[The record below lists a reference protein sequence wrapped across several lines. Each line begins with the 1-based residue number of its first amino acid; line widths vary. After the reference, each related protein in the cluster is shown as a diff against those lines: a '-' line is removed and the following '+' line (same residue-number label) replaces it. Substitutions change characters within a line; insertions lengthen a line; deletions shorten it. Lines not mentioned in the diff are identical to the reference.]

1 MGQAIRGGKKIMK
14 NDPFETALNTLRA
27 AGEIAGIE
35 PNAIKILSQPKRIF
49 EFTIPMKMDNGEF
62 KIFNAFRVH
71 YNDALGE
78 IKDGTRFVPNLDL
91 NTVKA
96 LGFWMTIKHAV
107 AGIPAGGGKG
117 GVRVDP
123 SELSEWELE
132 RLVRSFIRKLPM
144 KGAWVDVP
152 GADIGTS
159 AKTQAWMLD
168 EYEEIVGFHSPAAI
182 NDKPAEVNGTL
193 GSMEATGTGAFFI
206 TKEAVKDLG
215 LPKGI
220 SIAVQGFGDVGC
232 TVAKLLYNEGFK
244 VIAVSD
250 IKGGVYSEEGININ
264 ELAKHVEDNG
274 FVANFPGTVTITNE
288 ELLETNCDILI
299 PAAVQSV
306 ITDKNA
312 DKVKAKLIIEGA
324 NGPTTLGAE
333 KILEGKG
340 VTIMPDV
347 LANCGG
353 AIVCSF
359 ERTQGLTDT
368 YWDLETVNKKLKER
382 ILKAYKETVATARE
396 KNTSFRNAAWVNAL
410 IRISKAMKAR
420 GWI

>member
-1 MGQAIRGGKKIMK
+1 MK

-27 AGEIAGIE
+27 AGKIAGLG
-35 PNAIKILSQPKRIF
+35 PNAIKMLSQPKRIF

-62 KIFNAFRVH
+62 RIFNAFRVH

-123 SELSEWELE
+123 SELSERELE
-132 RLVRSFIRKLPM
+132 RLVRAFIRKLPM

-168 EYEEIVGFHSPAAI
+168 EYEEISGFHSPAAI

-193 GSMEATGTGAFFI
+193 GSMEATGTGAFFV

-215 LPKGI
+215 LSKKG
-220 SIAVQGFGDVGC
+220 SVSVQGFGDVGR
-232 TVAKLLYNEGFK
+232 TITKLLYKEGFK

-250 IKGGVYSEEGININ
+250 IKGGIYSKEG
-264 ELAKHVEDNG
+264 LDVEKLVKYVENTG
-274 FVANFPGTVTITNE
+274 FVENFPEALAITNE

-306 ITDKNA
+306 ISDENA
-312 DKVKAKLIIEGA
+312 DKLKTKLIIEGA
-324 NGPTTLGAE
+324 NGPTTTEAE
-333 KILEGKG
+333 KILENRG
-340 VTIMPDV
+340 VTIIPDV
-347 LANCGG
+347 LANCGS
-353 AIVCSF
+353 ALVCSF

-382 ILKAYKETVATARE
+382 ILKAYKETIATARE
-396 KNTSFRNAAWVNAL
+396 KNTSFRNAAWANAL
-410 IRISKAMKAR
+410 IKISKAMKAR

>member
-1 MGQAIRGGKKIMK
+1 M
-14 NDPFETALNTLRA
+14 NNNPFETALNTLRV
-27 AGEIAGIE
+27 AGGIAGLE
-35 PNAIKILSQPKRIF
+35 PNAIKILSQPKRVF
-49 EFTIPMKMDNGEF
+49 EFTIPMKMDNGELR
-62 KIFNAFRVH
+62 IFNAFRVH
-71 YNDALGE
+71 YNDALGQ

-91 NTVKA
+91 DTVKA

-132 RLVRSFIRKLPM
+132 RLVRAFIRKLPM

-168 EYEEIVGFHSPAAI
+168 EYEEIVGFHSPAAV
-182 NDKPAEVNGTL
+182 NDKPAEVSGTL

-206 TKEAVKDLG
+206 AKEAVKDLG
-215 LPKGI
+215 LAKGA
-220 SIAVQGFGDVGC
+220 SIAVQGFGDVGR
-232 TVAKLLYNEGFK
+232 TITKLLYNEGFK

-250 IKGGVYSEEGININ
+250 VKSGVYSEEGIDIK
-264 ELAKHVEDNG
+264 ELVKHVEDTG
-274 FVANFPGTVTITNE
+274 FVAGFPGTVAITNK
-288 ELLETNCDILI
+288 ELLETKCDILI

-306 ITDKNA
+306 ITDENA
-312 DKVKAKLIIEGA
+312 DKIKAKLIIEGA
-324 NGPTTLGAE
+324 NGPTTPGAE
-333 KILEGKG
+333 KILEEKG
-340 VTIMPDV
+340 ITIIPDV

-368 YWDLETVNKKLKER
+368 YWDLETVNEKLKER
-382 ILKAYKETVATARE
+382 ILKAYKDTVATARE

-410 IRISKAMKAR
+410 IKISKAMKAR
-420 GWI
+420 GWM

>member
-1 MGQAIRGGKKIMK
+1 MK
-14 NDPFETALNTLRA
+14 NDPFGTALNTLRV
-27 AGEIAGIE
+27 AGEIAGLK

-71 YNDALGE
+71 YNDALGQV
-78 IKDGTRFVPNLDL
+78 KDGTRFVPNLDL
-91 NTVKA
+91 DTVKA

-107 AGIPAGGGKG
+107 ADIPAGGGKG

-123 SELSEWELE
+123 GKLSEWELE

-168 EYEEIVGFHSPAAI
+168 EYEEIVGFHSPAAV

-193 GSMEATGTGAFFI
+193 GSMEATGTGAFFV

-215 LPKGI
+215 LAKGA
-220 SIAVQGFGDVGC
+220 SIAVQGFGDVGR
-232 TVAKLLYNEGFK
+232 TVARLLFKERFK

-250 IKGGVYSEEGININ
+250 IKGGIYSKEGLDV
-264 ELAKHVEDNG
+264 ERLVRHVENTG
-274 FVANFPGTVTITNE
+274 FVKNFPEAVAITNE
-288 ELLETNCDILI
+288 ELLETDCNILI
-299 PAAVQSV
+299 PAAVQGV
-306 ITDKNA
+306 ITDENA
-312 DKVKAKLIIEGA
+312 DNIKAKLIIEGA
-324 NGPTTLGAE
+324 NGPTTPEAE
-333 KILEGKG
+333 KVLEEKG
-340 VTIMPDV
+340 ITIIPDV

-368 YWDLETVNKKLKER
+368 YWDLETVNKKLEER

-410 IRISKAMKAR
+410 IKISKAMKAR

>member
-1 MGQAIRGGKKIMK
+1 MK
-14 NDPFETALNTLRA
+14 NDPFETALNTLRV
-27 AGEIAGIE
+27 AGEIAGLE
-35 PNAIKILSQPKRIF
+35 PNAIKILSQPKRVF
-49 EFTIPMKMDNGEF
+49 EFTIPMKMDNGELR
-62 KIFNAFRVH
+62 IFNAFRVH
-71 YNDALGE
+71 YNDALGQV
-78 IKDGTRFVPNLDL
+78 KDGTRFVPNLDL

-107 AGIPAGGGKG
+107 ANIPAGGGKG

-123 SELSEWELE
+123 AELSEWELE
-132 RLVRSFIRKLPM
+132 RLVRAFMRKLPM

-168 EYEEIVGFHSPAAI
+168 EYEEIVGFHSPAAV
-182 NDKPAEVNGTL
+182 NDKPVEVSGTL
-193 GSMEATGTGAFFI
+193 GSMEATGTGAFFV
-206 TKEAVKDLG
+206 TKEAIKDLE
-215 LPKGI
+215 LPKKKGI
-220 SIAVQGFGDVGC
+220 SVAVQGFGDVGR
-232 TVAKLLYNEGFK
+232 TITKLLYNEGFK

-250 IKGGVYSEEGININ
+250 IKGGIYSEEGLNI
-264 ELAKHVEDNG
+264 EKLVKHLEDTR
-274 FVANFPGTVTITNE
+274 FVVDFPGTVAITNE
-288 ELLETNCDILI
+288 ELLEINCDILI

-306 ITDKNA
+306 ITNRNA
-312 DKVKAKLIIEGA
+312 NKVKAKLIIEGA
-324 NGPTTLGAE
+324 NGPTTPEAE
-333 KILEGKG
+333 KILEDKG
-340 VTIMPDV
+340 VAIIPDV

-382 ILKAYKETVATARE
+382 ILKAYKETFATAKE
-396 KNTSFRNAAWVNAL
+396 KDTSFRNAAWVNAL
-410 IRISKAMKAR
+410 IKISKAMKAR

>member
-1 MGQAIRGGKKIMK
+1 M
-14 NDPFETALNTLRA
+14 NNNPFETALNTLRA
-27 AGEIAGIE
+27 AGKIAGLE
-35 PNAIKILSQPKRIF
+35 SNAIKLLSQPKRIF
-49 EFTIPMKMDNGEF
+49 EFTIPMRMDNGEF
-62 KIFNAFRVH
+62 RIFNAFRVH
-71 YNDALGE
+71 YNDALGQ
-78 IKDGTRFVPNLDL
+78 IKDGTRFVPDLDL
-91 NTVKA
+91 STVKA

-107 AGIPAGGGKG
+107 ADIPAGGGKG
-117 GVRVDP
+117 GIRIDP
-123 SELSEWELE
+123 GKLSEWELE
-132 RLVRSFIRKLPM
+132 RLVRAFIRKLPM
-144 KGAWVDVP
+144 KGAWIDVP

-193 GSMEATGTGAFFI
+193 GSMEATGTGAFFV
-206 TKEAVKDLG
+206 TKEIVEDLG
-215 LPKGI
+215 LIKKA
-220 SIAVQGFGDVGC
+220 SIAVQGFGDVGR
-232 TVAKLLYNEGFK
+232 TVARLLYNEGFK
-244 VIAVSD
+244 VITVSD
-250 IKGGVYSEEGININ
+250 IKGGVYSEEGIDIE
-264 ELAKHVEDNG
+264 ELVKHVENTG
-274 FVANFPGTVTITNE
+274 FVANFPETAAITNE
-288 ELLETNCDILI
+288 ELLETDCNILI

-324 NGPTTLGAE
+324 NGPTTPGAE
-333 KILEGKG
+333 KILESKG
-340 VTIMPDV
+340 VAILPDV

-382 ILKAYKETVATARE
+382 ILKAYKETTVTARE

-410 IRISKAMKAR
+410 IKISKAMKAR
-420 GWI
+420 GWM

>member
-1 MGQAIRGGKKIMK
+1 MK
-14 NDPFETALNTLRA
+14 NDPFKTALNTLRV
-27 AGEIAGIE
+27 AGEIAGLE
-35 PNAIKILSQPKRIF
+35 PNAIKILSQPKRVF
-49 EFTIPMKMDNGEF
+49 EFTIPMKMDNGELR
-62 KIFNAFRVH
+62 IFNAFRVH
-71 YNDALGE
+71 YNDALGQ

-91 NTVKA
+91 STVKA

-107 AGIPAGGGKG
+107 ANIPAGGGKG

-132 RLVRSFIRKLPM
+132 RLVRAFIRKLPM

-206 TKEAVKDLG
+206 AKEAVKDLG
-215 LPKGI
+215 LPKEA
-220 SIAVQGFGDVGC
+220 SIVVQGFGDVGR
-232 TVAKLLYNEGFK
+232 TVARLLYNDGFK
-244 VIAVSD
+244 IIAISD
-250 IKGGVYSEEGININ
+250 IKGGIYSEEGLNI
-264 ELAKHVEDNG
+264 EKLVKYVEDTG
-274 FVANFPGTVTITNE
+274 FVADFPGTVVITNE

-306 ITDKNA
+306 ITDENA
-312 DKVKAKLIIEGA
+312 DKIKAKLIIEGA
-324 NGPTTLGAE
+324 NGPTTPIAE
-333 KILEGKG
+333 KILEEKG
-340 VTIMPDV
+340 ITIIPDV

-382 ILKAYKETVATARE
+382 ILKAYKETVTTARG

-410 IRISKAMKAR
+410 IKISKAMKAR
-420 GWI
+420 GWM

>member
-1 MGQAIRGGKKIMK
+1 MKK
-14 NDPFETALNTLRA
+14 NPFETALNTLR
-27 AGEIAGIE
+27 IAGKIAGLE

-49 EFTIPMKMDNGEF
+49 EFTIPMKMDNGELR
-62 KIFNAFRVH
+62 IFNAFRVH
-71 YNDALGE
+71 YNDALGQV
-78 IKDGTRFVPNLDL
+78 KNGTRFVPNLDL
-91 NTVKA
+91 DTVKA

-107 AGIPAGGGKG
+107 ADIPAGGGKG

-123 SELSEWELE
+123 GKLSEWELE

-168 EYEEIVGFHSPAAI
+168 EYEEIVGFHSPAAV

-250 IKGGVYSEEGININ
+250 IKGGIYSEEGININ

-274 FVANFPGTVTITNE
+274 FVANFPGTVTITNK

-306 ITDKNA
+306 ITDENA
-312 DKVKAKLIIEGA
+312 NKVKAKLIIEGA
-324 NGPTTLGAE
+324 NGPTIPEAE
-333 KILEGKG
+333 KILENKG
-340 VTIMPDV
+340 VVIIPDV

-382 ILKAYKETVATARE
+382 ILKAYKETVATA
-396 KNTSFRNAAWVNAL
+396 KGKKTSLRNAAWVNAL
-410 IRISKAMKAR
+410 IKISKAMKAR

>member
-1 MGQAIRGGKKIMK
+1 M
-14 NDPFETALNTLRA
+14 NNNPFETALNTLRA
-27 AGEIAGIE
+27 AGKIAGLE
-35 PNAIKILSQPKRIF
+35 SNAIKLLSQPKRIF
-49 EFTIPMKMDNGEF
+49 EFTIPMRMDNGEF
-62 KIFNAFRVH
+62 RIFNAFRVH
-71 YNDALGE
+71 YNDALGQ
-78 IKDGTRFVPNLDL
+78 IKDGTRFVPDLDL
-91 NTVKA
+91 STVKA

-107 AGIPAGGGKG
+107 ADIPAGGGKG
-117 GVRVDP
+117 GVIVDP

-132 RLVRSFIRKLPM
+132 RLVRAFIRKLPM
-144 KGAWVDVP
+144 KGAWIDVP

-168 EYEEIVGFHSPAAI
+168 EYEEIVGFHSPAAV

-193 GSMEATGTGAFFI
+193 GSMEATGTGAFFV
-206 TKEAVKDLG
+206 TKEAVNDLG
-215 LPKGI
+215 LAKGA
-220 SIAVQGFGDVGC
+220 SIAVQGFGDVGR
-232 TVAKLLYNEGFK
+232 TVARLLYNDGFK
-244 VIAVSD
+244 VIALSD
-250 IKGGVYSEEGININ
+250 IKGGVYSEEGIDIE
-264 ELAKHVEDNG
+264 ELAKHVEDTG
-274 FVANFPGTVTITNE
+274 FVANFPGTVAITNE

-306 ITDKNA
+306 ITNRNA

-324 NGPTTLGAE
+324 NGPTTPEAE
-333 KILEGKG
+333 KILEDKE
-340 VTIMPDV
+340 VTIIPDV

-382 ILKAYKETVATARE
+382 ILKAYKETAVTARE

-410 IRISKAMKAR
+410 IKISKAMKAR

>member
-1 MGQAIRGGKKIMK
+1 M
-14 NDPFETALNTLRA
+14 NNNPFETALNTLRA
-27 AGEIAGIE
+27 AGKIAGLE
-35 PNAIKILSQPKRIF
+35 SNAIKLLSQPKRIF
-49 EFTIPMKMDNGEF
+49 EFTIPMRMDNGEF
-62 KIFNAFRVH
+62 RIFNAFRVH
-71 YNDALGE
+71 YNDALGQ
-78 IKDGTRFVPNLDL
+78 IKDGTRFVPDLDL
-91 NTVKA
+91 STVKA

-107 AGIPAGGGKG
+107 ADIPAGGGKG
-117 GVRVDP
+117 GIRIDP
-123 SELSEWELE
+123 GKLSEWELE
-132 RLVRSFIRKLPM
+132 RLVRAFIRKLPM
-144 KGAWVDVP
+144 KGAWIDVP

-206 TKEAVKDLG
+206 AKEAVKDLG
-215 LPKGI
+215 LPKEA
-220 SIAVQGFGDVGC
+220 SIAVQGFGDVGR
-232 TVAKLLYNEGFK
+232 TIAKLLYNDGFK

-250 IKGGVYSEEGININ
+250 IEGGIYSEEGLDV
-264 ELAKHVEDNG
+264 EKLVKHVENTG
-274 FVANFPGTVTITNE
+274 FVANFPETVAITNE
-288 ELLETNCDILI
+288 ELLEMNCDILI

-324 NGPTTLGAE
+324 NGPTTPGAE
-333 KILEGKG
+333 KILEDKE
-340 VTIMPDV
+340 VTIIPDV

-410 IRISKAMKAR
+410 IKISKAMKAR
-420 GWI
+420 GWM

>member
-1 MGQAIRGGKKIMK
+1 MK
-14 NDPFETALNTLRA
+14 NDPFETALNTLRV
-27 AGEIAGIE
+27 AGEIAGLE
-35 PNAIKILSQPKRIF
+35 PNAIKILSQPKRVF
-49 EFTIPMKMDNGEF
+49 EFTIPMKMDNGELRV
-62 KIFNAFRVH
+62 FNAFRVH

-78 IKDGTRFVPNLDL
+78 VKDGTRFVPNLDL

-107 AGIPAGGGKG
+107 ANIPAGGGKG

-123 SELSEWELE
+123 DELSEWELE
-132 RLVRSFIRKLPM
+132 RLVRAFIRKLPM

-168 EYEEIVGFHSPAAI
+168 EYEEIVGFHSPAAV

-193 GSMEATGTGAFFI
+193 GSMEATGTGAFFVPM
-206 TKEAVKDLG
+206 EAVQNLE
-215 LPKGI
+215 LSKGA
-220 SIAVQGFGDVGC
+220 SIAVQGFGDVGR
-232 TVAKLLYNEGFK
+232 TIAKLLYNEGFK

-250 IKGGVYSEEGININ
+250 IKGGVYSEEGMDIE
-264 ELAKHVEDNG
+264 ELVKHVEDTG
-274 FVANFPGTVTITNE
+274 FVAGFPGTAAINNK
-288 ELLETNCDILI
+288 ELLETKCDILI

-306 ITDKNA
+306 ITDENA
-312 DKVKAKLIIEGA
+312 DKIKAKLIIEGA
-324 NGPTTLGAE
+324 NGPTTPGAE
-333 KILEGKG
+333 KILEGKE
-340 VTIMPDV
+340 VTTIPDV

-368 YWDLETVNKKLKER
+368 YWGLETVNEKLKER

-410 IRISKAMKAR
+410 IKISKAMKAR
-420 GWI
+420 GWM

>member
-1 MGQAIRGGKKIMK
+1 MK
-14 NDPFETALNTLRA
+14 NDPFETALNTLRV
-27 AGEIAGIE
+27 AGEIARLE
-35 PNAIKILSQPKRIF
+35 PNAIKVLSQPKRIF
-49 EFTIPMKMDNGEF
+49 EFTIPMKMDNGELR
-62 KIFNAFRVH
+62 IFNAFRVH

-78 IKDGTRFVPNLDL
+78 IRDGTRFVPNLDL

-96 LGFWMTIKHAV
+96 LGFLMTIKHAV

-117 GVRVDP
+117 GIRVNP
-123 SELSEWELE
+123 SELSEWEFE
-132 RLVRSFIRKLPM
+132 RLVRAFIRKLPM

-168 EYEEIVGFHSPAAI
+168 EYEEIVGFHSPAAV

-193 GSMEATGTGAFFI
+193 GSMEATGAGAFFV
-206 TKEAVKDLG
+206 TKEIVEDLG
-215 LPKGI
+215 LTKKA
-220 SIAVQGFGDVGC
+220 SIAVQGFGDVGR
-232 TVAKLLYNEGFK
+232 TITRLLHNEGFK

-250 IKGGVYSEEGININ
+250 IKGGIYSKEGLDV
-264 ELAKHVEDNG
+264 EKLVEHVEDTG
-274 FVANFPGTVTITNE
+274 FVAGFPETVAITNK

-306 ITDKNA
+306 ITDKNSG
-312 DKVKAKLIIEGA
+312 KIKAKLIIEGA
-324 NGPTTLGAE
+324 NGPTTPGAE
-333 KILEGKG
+333 KILEDRG

-347 LANCGG
+347 LANCGS

-382 ILKAYKETVATARE
+382 ILKAYKETIMTAKE
-396 KNTSFRNAAWVNAL
+396 KNTSFRNAAWINAL
-410 IRISKAMKAR
+410 IKISKAMKAR

>member
-1 MGQAIRGGKKIMK
+1 M
-14 NDPFETALNTLRA
+14 NNNPFETALNTLRV
-27 AGEIAGIE
+27 AGGIAGLE
-35 PNAIKILSQPKRIF
+35 PNAIKILSQPKCVF
-49 EFTIPMKMDNGEF
+49 EFTIPMKMDNGELR
-62 KIFNAFRVH
+62 IFNAFRVH
-71 YNDALGE
+71 YNDALGQ

-91 NTVKA
+91 DTVKA

-132 RLVRSFIRKLPM
+132 RLVRAFIRKLPM

-168 EYEEIVGFHSPAAI
+168 EYEEIVGFHSPAAV

-193 GSMEATGTGAFFI
+193 GSIEATGTGAFFV
-206 TKEAVKDLG
+206 TKEAIKDLG
-215 LPKGI
+215 LTKNE
-220 SIAVQGFGDVGC
+220 SIAVQGFGDVGR
-232 TVAKLLYNEGFK
+232 TITKLLYNEGFK
-244 VIAVSD
+244 VIEVSD
-250 IKGGVYSEEGININ
+250 IKGGIYRKEGINI
-264 ELAKHVEDNG
+264 EKLVKHVEDTG
-274 FVANFPGTVTITNE
+274 FVANFPGTAAITNK

-306 ITDKNA
+306 ITDENA
-312 DKVKAKLIIEGA
+312 DKVKVKLIIECA
-324 NGPTTLGAE
+324 NGPINTAGE
-333 KILEGKG
+333 KILEKKG
-340 VTIMPDV
+340 ITIMPDV
-347 LANCGG
+347 LTNCGS
-353 AIVCSF
+353 ALVCSF

-382 ILKAYKETVATARE
+382 ILKAYKETSQTAKE
-396 KNTSFRNAAWVNAL
+396 KKTSLRNAAWVNAL
-410 IRISKAMKAR
+410 IKISKAMKAR

>member
-1 MGQAIRGGKKIMK
+1 MK
-14 NDPFETALNTLRA
+14 NDPFETALNTLRV
-27 AGEIAGIE
+27 AGGIAGLE
-35 PNAIKILSQPKRIF
+35 PNAIKILSQPKRVF
-49 EFTIPMKMDNGEF
+49 EFTIPMKMDNGELR
-62 KIFNAFRVH
+62 IFNAFRVH
-71 YNDALGE
+71 YNDALGQ

-91 NTVKA
+91 DTVKA

-132 RLVRSFIRKLPM
+132 RLVRAFIRKLPM

-168 EYEEIVGFHSPAAI
+168 EYEEIVGFHSPAAV

-193 GSMEATGTGAFFI
+193 GSMEATGTGAFFV
-206 TKEAVKDLG
+206 TKEVIKDLG
-215 LPKGI
+215 LTKNE
-220 SIAVQGFGDVGC
+220 SIAVQGFGDVGRPI
-232 TVAKLLYNEGFK
+232 TRLLYNEGFK

-250 IKGGVYSEEGININ
+250 IKGGIYLKEGLDI
-264 ELAKHVEDNG
+264 EKLVKHVENTG
-274 FVANFPGTVTITNE
+274 FVANFPETVAITNE
-288 ELLETNCDILI
+288 ELLETDCNILI

-306 ITDKNA
+306 ITDENA
-312 DKVKAKLIIEGA
+312 DKIKAKLIIEGA
-324 NGPTTLGAE
+324 NGPTTPSAE
-333 KILEGKG
+333 KILEEKG
-340 VTIMPDV
+340 ITIIPDV

-382 ILKAYKETVATARE
+382 ILKAYKETTVIARE

-410 IRISKAMKAR
+410 TKISKAMKAR
-420 GWI
+420 GWM

>member
-1 MGQAIRGGKKIMK
+1 MK
-14 NDPFETALNTLRA
+14 NDPFETALNTLLT
-27 AGEIAGIE
+27 AGKIAGLE
-35 PNAIKILSQPKRIF
+35 PNAIKLLSQPKRIF

-78 IKDGTRFVPNLDL
+78 IKDGTRFVLNLDL

-107 AGIPAGGGKG
+107 SGIPAGGGKG
-117 GVRVDP
+117 GIRVDP
-123 SELSEWELE
+123 EKLSEWELE
-132 RLVRSFIRKLPM
+132 RLVRAFIRKLPM

-168 EYEEIVGFHSPAAI
+168 EYEEIVGFHSPAAV

-193 GSMEATGTGAFFI
+193 GSMEATGTGAFFV
-206 TKEAVKDLG
+206 TMEAVRDLE

-220 SIAVQGFGDVGC
+220 SIAVQGFGDVGR
-232 TVAKLLYNEGFK
+232 TITRLLYNEGFK
-244 VIAVSD
+244 VVAISD
-250 IKGGVYSEEGININ
+250 IKGGIYSKEGLNI
-264 ELAKHVEDNG
+264 EKLVKHVEDTG
-274 FVANFPGTVTITNE
+274 FVANFPETVAITNE

-324 NGPTTLGAE
+324 NGPTTTKAE
-333 KILEGKG
+333 KILEDNE
-340 VTIMPDV
+340 VTIIPDV

-368 YWDLETVNKKLKER
+368 YWDLETVNKKLKKR
-382 ILKAYKETVATARE
+382 ILKAYKETTVTAKE
-396 KNTSFRNAAWVNAL
+396 KNTSLRNAAWMNAL
-410 IRISKAMKAR
+410 IKISKAMKAR

>member
-1 MGQAIRGGKKIMK
+1 M
-14 NDPFETALNTLRA
+14 NNNPFETALNTLRV
-27 AGEIAGIE
+27 AGGIAGLE
-35 PNAIKILSQPKRIF
+35 PNAIKILSQPKRVF
-49 EFTIPMKMDNGEF
+49 EFTIPMKMDNGELR
-62 KIFNAFRVH
+62 IFNAFRVH
-71 YNDALGE
+71 YNDALGQ

-91 NTVKA
+91 DTVKA

-132 RLVRSFIRKLPM
+132 RLVRAFIRKLPM

-193 GSMEATGTGAFFI
+193 GSIEATGTGAFFV
-206 TKEAVKDLG
+206 TKEAIKDLG
-215 LPKGI
+215 LTKNE
-220 SIAVQGFGDVGC
+220 SIAVQGFGDVGR
-232 TVAKLLYNEGFK
+232 TITKLLYNEGFK

-250 IKGGVYSEEGININ
+250 IKGGIYRKEGINI
-264 ELAKHVEDNG
+264 EKLVKHIEDTG
-274 FVANFPGTVTITNE
+274 FVANFPGTAAITNK

-306 ITDKNA
+306 ITDENA
-312 DKVKAKLIIEGA
+312 DKVKAKLIIECA
-324 NGPTTLGAE
+324 NGPINTVGE
-333 KILEGKG
+333 KILEKKG
-340 VTIMPDV
+340 ITIMPDV
-347 LANCGG
+347 LTNCGS
-353 AIVCSF
+353 ALVCSF

-382 ILKAYKETVATARE
+382 ILKAYKETSQTAKE
-396 KNTSFRNAAWVNAL
+396 KKTSLRNAAWVNAL
-410 IRISKAMKAR
+410 IKISKAMKAR

>member
-1 MGQAIRGGKKIMK
+1 MK

-27 AGEIAGIE
+27 AGEIAGLE
-35 PNAIKILSQPKRIF
+35 SNAIKLLSQPKRIF

-62 KIFNAFRVH
+62 RIFNAFRVH

-107 AGIPAGGGKG
+107 AGIAAGGGKG

-132 RLVRSFIRKLPM
+132 RLVRAFIRKLPM

-168 EYEEIVGFHSPAAI
+168 EYEEIVGFHSPAAV

-193 GSMEATGTGAFFI
+193 GSMEATGTGAFFV
-206 TKEAVKDLG
+206 TMEAVKNLG
-215 LPKGI
+215 LTKNE
-220 SIAVQGFGDVGC
+220 SIAVQGFGDVGR
-232 TVAKLLYNEGFK
+232 TITKLLYNEGFK

-250 IKGGVYSEEGININ
+250 IKGGIYRKEGLDIKKLV
-264 ELAKHVEDNG
+264 EHVEDTG
-274 FVANFPGTVTITNE
+274 FVANFPGTIAMTNE

-306 ITDKNA
+306 ITDENA
-312 DKVKAKLIIEGA
+312 DKIKAKLIIEGA
-324 NGPTTLGAE
+324 NGPTTPGAE

-340 VTIMPDV
+340 VTIIPDV
-347 LANCGG
+347 LANCGS

-368 YWDLETVNKKLKER
+368 YWDLETVDEKLKER

-396 KNTSFRNAAWVNAL
+396 KNTSLRNAAWVNAL
-410 IRISKAMKAR
+410 TKISKAMKAR
-420 GWI
+420 GWM

>member
-1 MGQAIRGGKKIMK
+1 M
-14 NDPFETALNTLRA
+14 NNNPFETALNTLRA
-27 AGEIAGIE
+27 AGKIAGLE
-35 PNAIKILSQPKRIF
+35 SNAIKLLSQPKRIF
-49 EFTIPMKMDNGEF
+49 EFTIPMRMDNGEF
-62 KIFNAFRVH
+62 RIFNAFRVH
-71 YNDALGE
+71 YNDALGQ
-78 IKDGTRFVPNLDL
+78 IKDGTRFVPDLDL
-91 NTVKA
+91 STVKA

-107 AGIPAGGGKG
+107 ADIPAGGGKG

-123 SELSEWELE
+123 SKLSERELE
-132 RLVRSFIRKLPM
+132 YLVRAFMRKLPM

-168 EYEEIVGFHSPAAI
+168 EYEEIVGFHSPAAV

-193 GSMEATGTGAFFI
+193 GSMEATGTGAFFV
-206 TKEAVKDLG
+206 TKEAVNDLG
-215 LPKGI
+215 LAKGA
-220 SIAVQGFGDVGC
+220 SIAVQGFGDVGR
-232 TVAKLLYNEGFK
+232 TVARLLYNDGFK
-244 VIAVSD
+244 VIALSD
-250 IKGGVYSEEGININ
+250 IKGGVYSEEGIDIE
-264 ELAKHVEDNG
+264 ELAKHVEDTG
-274 FVANFPGTVTITNE
+274 FVANFPGTVAITNE

-306 ITDKNA
+306 ITNRNA

-324 NGPTTLGAE
+324 NGPTTPEAE
-333 KILEGKG
+333 KILEDKE
-340 VTIMPDV
+340 VTIIPDV

-410 IRISKAMKAR
+410 IKISNAMKAR
-420 GWI
+420 GWM

>member
-1 MGQAIRGGKKIMK
+1 MK

-27 AGEIAGIE
+27 AGKIAGLE
-35 PNAIKILSQPKRIF
+35 PNAIKILSQPKRVF
-49 EFTIPMKMDNGEF
+49 EFIIPMKMDNGELR
-62 KIFNAFRVH
+62 IFNAFRVH

-132 RLVRSFIRKLPM
+132 RLVRAFIRKLPM

-193 GSMEATGTGAFFI
+193 GSMEATGTGAFFV
-206 TKEAVKDLG
+206 TKEVVKDIG
-215 LPKGI
+215 LAKSP
-220 SIAVQGFGDVGC
+220 SVVVQGFGDVGR
-232 TVAKLLYNEGFK
+232 TVARLLYNDGFK

-250 IKGGVYSEEGININ
+250 IKGGVHSEEGINIE
-264 ELAKHVEDNG
+264 ELAKYVEDTG
-274 FVANFPGTVTITNE
+274 FVAGFPGTVEITNK
-288 ELLETNCDILI
+288 ELLETKCDILI

-306 ITDKNA
+306 ITDENA
-312 DKVKAKLIIEGA
+312 DKIKAQLIIEGA
-324 NGPTTLGAE
+324 NGPTTPGAE
-333 KILEGKG
+333 KILEEKG
-340 VTIMPDV
+340 ITIIPDV

-382 ILKAYKETVATARE
+382 ILKAYKETVTTARE
-396 KNTSFRNAAWVNAL
+396 KNISLRNAAWVNAL
-410 IRISKAMKAR
+410 TKISKAMKAR

>member
-1 MGQAIRGGKKIMK
+1 MK
-14 NDPFETALNTLRA
+14 NDPFETALNTLRT
-27 AGEIAGIE
+27 AGKIAGLE
-35 PNAIKILSQPKRIF
+35 PNAIKLLSQPKRIF
-49 EFTIPMKMDNGEF
+49 EFIIPMRMDNGEF
-62 KIFNAFRVH
+62 RIFNAFRVH

-168 EYEEIVGFHSPAAI
+168 EYEEISGFHSPAAI

-193 GSMEATGTGAFFI
+193 GSMEATGTGAFFV

-215 LPKGI
+215 LPKKA
-220 SIAVQGFGDVGC
+220 SIAVQGFGDVGR
-232 TVAKLLYNEGFK
+232 TIAKLLYNEGFK

-250 IKGGVYSEEGININ
+250 IQSGVYSEEGIDI
-264 ELAKHVEDNG
+264 EKLAKHVEDSG
-274 FVANFPGTVTITNE
+274 FVVNFPGTVAITNK
-288 ELLETNCDILI
+288 ELLEKKCDILV

-306 ITDKNA
+306 ITDENA
-312 DKVKAKLIIEGA
+312 DKIKAKLIIEGA
-324 NGPTTLGAE
+324 NGPTTTEAE
-333 KILEGKG
+333 KILENKG
-340 VTIMPDV
+340 VTIIPDV
-347 LANCGG
+347 LANCGS

-368 YWDLETVNKKLKER
+368 YWDLETVNERLKER
-382 ILKAYKETVATARE
+382 ILKAYKETVVTVRE

-410 IRISKAMKAR
+410 IKISKAMKAR
-420 GWI
+420 GWM

>member
-1 MGQAIRGGKKIMK
+1 MIK
-14 NDPFETALNTLRA
+14 NDPFKTALNTLRV
-27 AGEIAGIE
+27 AGGIAGLE
-35 PNAIKILSQPKRIF
+35 PNAIKILSQPKRVF

-71 YNDALGE
+71 YNDALGQV
-78 IKDGTRFVPNLDL
+78 KDGTRFVPNLELD
-91 NTVKA
+91 TVKA

-107 AGIPAGGGKG
+107 ANIPAGGGKG

-123 SELSEWELE
+123 HELSEWELE
-132 RLVRSFIRKLPM
+132 RLVRAFIRKLPM

-168 EYEEIVGFHSPAAI
+168 EYEEIVGFHSPAAV
-182 NDKPAEVNGTL
+182 NDKPTEVNGTL
-193 GSMEATGTGAFFI
+193 GSMEATGTGAFFVA
-206 TKEAVKDLG
+206 KEAVKNLG
-215 LPKGI
+215 LPEEA
-220 SIAVQGFGDVGC
+220 SIAVQGFGDVGR
-232 TVAKLLYNEGFK
+232 TIAKLLYNEGFK

-250 IKGGVYSEEGININ
+250 IKGGIYSEEGIDIE
-264 ELAKHVEDNG
+264 ELAKHVEDTG
-274 FVANFPGTVTITNE
+274 FVANFLGAVAITNK
-288 ELLETNCDILI
+288 ELLETKCDILI

-312 DKVKAKLIIEGA
+312 DKVKAKLILECA
-324 NGPTTLGAE
+324 NGPITTEGE
-333 KILEGKG
+333 RILERKSI
-340 VTIMPDV
+340 TIMPDV
-347 LANCGG
+347 LTNCGS

-368 YWDLETVNKKLKER
+368 YWDLETVNKMLKER
-382 ILKAYKETVATARE
+382 ILKAYQETIATARE
-396 KNTSFRNAAWVNAL
+396 KNISFRNAAWCNAL
-410 IRISKAMKAR
+410 IKISKSMKAR

>member
-1 MGQAIRGGKKIMK
+1 MR
-14 NDPFETALNTLRA
+14 NDPFETALNTLRV
-27 AGEIAGIE
+27 AGEIAGLE
-35 PNAIKILSQPKRIF
+35 PNAIKILSQPKRVF
-49 EFTIPMKMDNGEF
+49 EFTIPMKMDNGELR
-62 KIFNAFRVH
+62 IFNAFRVH

-78 IKDGTRFVPNLDL
+78 VKDGTRFVPNLDL
-91 NTVKA
+91 STVKA

-107 AGIPAGGGKG
+107 ANIPAGGGKG

-123 SELSEWELE
+123 AELSEWELE
-132 RLVRSFIRKLPM
+132 RLVRAFIRKLPM

-168 EYEEIVGFHSPAAI
+168 EYEEIAGFHSPAAI

-215 LPKGI
+215 LPKEA
-220 SIAVQGFGDVGC
+220 SVVVQGFGDVGR
-232 TVAKLLYNEGFK
+232 TVARLLYNDGFK
-244 VIAVSD
+244 IIAVSD
-250 IKGGVYSEEGININ
+250 IKGGIYSEEGLNI
-264 ELAKHVEDNG
+264 EKLVKHVEDTR
-274 FVANFPGTVTITNE
+274 FVVDFPGTVAITNE

-306 ITDKNA
+306 ITNRNA
-312 DKVKAKLIIEGA
+312 NKVKAKLIIEGA
-324 NGPTTLGAE
+324 NGPTTPEAE
-333 KILEGKG
+333 KILEDKG
-340 VTIMPDV
+340 VAIIPDV

-382 ILKAYKETVATARE
+382 ILKAYKETFATAKE
-396 KNTSFRNAAWVNAL
+396 KDTSFRNAAWGNAL
-410 IRISKAMKAR
+410 IKISKAMKAR
-420 GWI
+420 GWM

>member
-1 MGQAIRGGKKIMK
+1 MK

-27 AGEIAGIE
+27 AGKIAGLE
-35 PNAIKILSQPKRIF
+35 SNAIKLLSQPKRIF
-49 EFTIPMKMDNGEF
+49 EFTIPMRMDNGEF
-62 KIFNAFRVH
+62 RIFNAFRVH

-78 IKDGTRFVPNLDL
+78 IKDGTRFVPDLDL

-123 SELSEWELE
+123 SKLSEWELE

-193 GSMEATGTGAFFI
+193 GSMEATGTGAFFV

-215 LPKGI
+215 LPKEA
-220 SIAVQGFGDVGC
+220 SIAVQGFGDVGR
-232 TVAKLLYNEGFK
+232 TIAKLLYNEGFK
-244 VIAVSD
+244 VIGVSD
-250 IKGGVYSEEGININ
+250 IKSGVYSEEGIDI
-264 ELAKHVEDNG
+264 EKLAKHVEDSG
-274 FVANFPGTVTITNE
+274 FVANFPGTVAITNK
-288 ELLETNCDILI
+288 ELLETKCDILI

-306 ITDKNA
+306 ITDENA
-312 DKVKAKLIIEGA
+312 DKIKAKLIIEGA
-324 NGPTTLGAE
+324 NGPTTPGAE
-333 KILEGKG
+333 KILEGKE
-340 VTIMPDV
+340 VTIIPDV
-347 LANCGG
+347 LANCGS

-396 KNTSFRNAAWVNAL
+396 KNTSLRNAAWVNAL
-410 IRISKAMKAR
+410 IKISKAMKAR
-420 GWI
+420 GWM

>member
-1 MGQAIRGGKKIMK
+1 MK

-27 AGEIAGIE
+27 AGKIAGLE
-35 PNAIKILSQPKRIF
+35 SNAIKLLSQPKRIF
-49 EFTIPMKMDNGEF
+49 EFTIPMRMDNGEF
-62 KIFNAFRVH
+62 RIFNAFRVH

-78 IKDGTRFVPNLDL
+78 IKDGTRFVPDLDL

-107 AGIPAGGGKG
+107 AGIAAGGGKG

-123 SELSEWELE
+123 SKLSEWELE

-193 GSMEATGTGAFFI
+193 GSMEATGTGAFFV

-215 LPKGI
+215 LPKEA
-220 SIAVQGFGDVGC
+220 SIAVQGFGDVGR
-232 TVAKLLYNEGFK
+232 TIAKLLYNEGFK
-244 VIAVSD
+244 VIGVSD
-250 IKGGVYSEEGININ
+250 IKSGVYSEEGIDI
-264 ELAKHVEDNG
+264 EKLAKHVEDSG
-274 FVANFPGTVTITNE
+274 FVANFPGTVAITNK
-288 ELLETNCDILI
+288 ELLETKCDILI

-306 ITDKNA
+306 ITDENA
-312 DKVKAKLIIEGA
+312 DKIKAKLIIEGA
-324 NGPTTLGAE
+324 NGPTTPGAE
-333 KILEGKG
+333 KILEGKE
-340 VTIMPDV
+340 VTIIPDV
-347 LANCGG
+347 LANCGS

-396 KNTSFRNAAWVNAL
+396 KNTSLRNAAWVNAL
-410 IRISKAMKAR
+410 IKISKAMKAR
-420 GWI
+420 GWM

>member
-1 MGQAIRGGKKIMK
+1 MK

-27 AGEIAGIE
+27 AGKIAGIE
-35 PNAIKILSQPKRIF
+35 PNAIKLLSQPKRIF
-49 EFTIPMKMDNGEF
+49 EFTIPMRMDNGEF
-62 KIFNAFRVH
+62 RIFNAFRVH

-132 RLVRSFIRKLPM
+132 RLVRAFIRKLPM

-193 GSMEATGTGAFFI
+193 GSMEATGTGAFFV
-206 TKEAVKDLG
+206 TKEAVKDLE
-215 LPKGI
+215 LPKEAA
-220 SIAVQGFGDVGC
+220 IAVQGFGDVGR
-232 TVAKLLYNEGFK
+232 TIAKLLYNEGFK

-250 IKGGVYSEEGININ
+250 IKSGVYSEEGMDI
-264 ELAKHVEDNG
+264 EKLAKHVEDTG
-274 FVANFPGTVTITNE
+274 FVANFQGTVAITNK
-288 ELLETNCDILI
+288 ELLEKKCDILI

-306 ITDKNA
+306 ITDENA
-312 DKVKAKLIIEGA
+312 DKIKAKLIIEGA
-324 NGPTTLGAE
+324 NGPTTPGAE
-333 KILEGKG
+333 KILEEKG
-340 VTIMPDV
+340 IKIIPDV

-368 YWDLETVNKKLKER
+368 YWDLETVNEKLKER

-410 IRISKAMKAR
+410 IKISKAMKAR
-420 GWI
+420 GWM

>member
-1 MGQAIRGGKKIMK
+1 MR
-14 NDPFETALNTLRA
+14 NDPFETALNTLRV
-27 AGEIAGIE
+27 AGEIAGLE
-35 PNAIKILSQPKRIF
+35 PNAIKILSQPKRVF
-49 EFTIPMKMDNGEF
+49 EFTIPMKMDNGELR
-62 KIFNAFRVH
+62 IFNAFRVH

-78 IKDGTRFVPNLDL
+78 VKDGTRFVPNLDL

-107 AGIPAGGGKG
+107 ANIPAGGGKG

-123 SELSEWELE
+123 AELSEWELE
-132 RLVRSFIRKLPM
+132 RLVRAFIRKLPM

-168 EYEEIVGFHSPAAI
+168 EYEEIAGFHSPAAI

-215 LPKGI
+215 LPKEA
-220 SIAVQGFGDVGC
+220 SVVVQGFGDVGR
-232 TVAKLLYNEGFK
+232 TVARLLYNDGFK
-244 VIAVSD
+244 IIAVSD
-250 IKGGVYSEEGININ
+250 IKGGIYSEEGLNI
-264 ELAKHVEDNG
+264 EKLVKHVEDTR
-274 FVANFPGTVTITNE
+274 FIVDFPGTVAITNE

-306 ITDKNA
+306 ITNRNA
-312 DKVKAKLIIEGA
+312 NKVKAKLIIEGA
-324 NGPTTLGAE
+324 NGPTTPEAE
-333 KILEGKG
+333 KILEDKG
-340 VTIMPDV
+340 VTIIPDV

-382 ILKAYKETVATARE
+382 ILKAYKETFATAKE
-396 KNTSFRNAAWVNAL
+396 KDTSFRNAAWVNAL
-410 IRISKAMKAR
+410 IKISKAMKAR

>member
-1 MGQAIRGGKKIMK
+1 MK

-78 IKDGTRFVPNLDL
+78 IKDGTRFVLNLDL

-107 AGIPAGGGKG
+107 SGIPAGGGKG

-123 SELSEWELE
+123 EKLSEWELE
-132 RLVRSFIRKLPM
+132 RLVRAFIRKLPM

-168 EYEEIVGFHSPAAI
+168 EYEEIVGFHSPAAV

-193 GSMEATGTGAFFI
+193 GSMEATGTGAFFV
-206 TKEAVKDLG
+206 TMEAVRDLE

-220 SIAVQGFGDVGC
+220 SIAVQGFGDVGR
-232 TVAKLLYNEGFK
+232 TITRLLYNEGFK
-244 VIAVSD
+244 VVAISD
-250 IKGGVYSEEGININ
+250 IKGGIYSKEGLNI
-264 ELAKHVEDNG
+264 EKLVKHVEDTG
-274 FVANFPGTVTITNE
+274 FVANFPETVAITNE

-324 NGPTTLGAE
+324 NGPTTTKAE
-333 KILEGKG
+333 KILEDNE
-340 VTIMPDV
+340 VTIIPDV

-368 YWDLETVNKKLKER
+368 YWDLETVNKKLKKR
-382 ILKAYKETVATARE
+382 ILKAYKETTVTAKE
-396 KNTSFRNAAWVNAL
+396 KNTSLRNAAWMNAL
-410 IRISKAMKAR
+410 IKISKAMKAR

>member
-1 MGQAIRGGKKIMK
+1 MK
-14 NDPFETALNTLRA
+14 NDPFETALNTLRV
-27 AGEIAGIE
+27 AGGLADIE
-35 PNAIKILSQPKRIF
+35 PNAIKMLSQPKRIF
-49 EFTIPMKMDNGEF
+49 EFIIPMKMDNGEF
-62 KIFNAFRVH
+62 RIFNAFRVH

-117 GVRVDP
+117 GVRLDP

-168 EYEEIVGFHSPAAI
+168 EYEEIFGFHSPAAI

-193 GSMEATGTGAFFI
+193 GSMEATGTGAFFV

-215 LPKGI
+215 LSKKAAV
-220 SIAVQGFGDVGC
+220 SVQGFGDVGR
-232 TVAKLLYNEGFK
+232 TIAKLLYKEGFK

-250 IKGGVYSEEGININ
+250 IKGGVYSKEGINI
-264 ELAKHVEDNG
+264 EKLAKHVEDIG
-274 FVANFPGTVTITNE
+274 FVAGFPGTVAITNE

-306 ITDKNA
+306 ITESNA
-312 DKVKAKLIIEGA
+312 DKISTKLIVECA
-324 NGPTTLGAE
+324 NGPITMEAE
-333 KILEGKG
+333 KILEDKG
-340 VTIMPDV
+340 VTIIPDV
-347 LANCGG
+347 LANCGS
-353 AIVCSF
+353 ALVCSF

-368 YWDLETVNKKLKER
+368 YWDLETVSKKLKER
-382 ILKAYKETVATARE
+382 ILKAYKETTVTARE
-396 KNTSFRNAAWVNAL
+396 KDTSFRNAAWVNAL
-410 IRISKAMKAR
+410 IKISKAMKAR

>member
-1 MGQAIRGGKKIMK
+1 MK
-14 NDPFETALNTLRA
+14 NDPFETALNTLLT
-27 AGEIAGIE
+27 AGKIAGLE
-35 PNAIKILSQPKRIF
+35 PNAIKLLSQPKRIF

-78 IKDGTRFVPNLDL
+78 IKDGTRFVLNLDL

-123 SELSEWELE
+123 EKLSEWELE
-132 RLVRSFIRKLPM
+132 RLVRAFIRKLPM

-168 EYEEIVGFHSPAAI
+168 EYEEIVGFHSPAAV

-193 GSMEATGTGAFFI
+193 GSMEATGTGAFFV
-206 TKEAVKDLG
+206 TMEAVRDLE

-220 SIAVQGFGDVGC
+220 SIAVQGFGDVGR
-232 TVAKLLYNEGFK
+232 TITRLLYNEGFK
-244 VIAVSD
+244 VVAISD
-250 IKGGVYSEEGININ
+250 IKGGIYSKEGLNI
-264 ELAKHVEDNG
+264 EKLVKHVEDTG
-274 FVANFPGTVTITNE
+274 FVANFPETVAITNE

-324 NGPTTLGAE
+324 NGPTTTKAE
-333 KILEGKG
+333 KILEDNE
-340 VTIMPDV
+340 VTIIPDV

-368 YWDLETVNKKLKER
+368 YWDLETVNKKLKKR
-382 ILKAYKETVATARE
+382 ILKAYKETTVTAKE
-396 KNTSFRNAAWVNAL
+396 KNTSLRNAAWMNAL
-410 IRISKAMKAR
+410 IKISKAMKAR
-420 GWI
+420 GWM

>member
-1 MGQAIRGGKKIMK
+1 MK
-14 NDPFETALNTLRA
+14 NDPFGTALNTLRV
-27 AGEIAGIE
+27 AGEIAGLE

-49 EFTIPMKMDNGEF
+49 EFTIPMKMDDGEF
-62 KIFNAFRVH
+62 RIFNAFRVH

-168 EYEEIVGFHSPAAI
+168 EYEEISGFHSPAAI

-193 GSMEATGTGAFFI
+193 GSMEATGTGAFFV
-206 TKEAVKDLG
+206 TKEAIKDLE
-215 LPKGI
+215 LPKKKGI
-220 SIAVQGFGDVGC
+220 SVAVQGFGDVGR
-232 TVAKLLYNEGFK
+232 TITRLLYNEGFK

-250 IKGGVYSEEGININ
+250 IKGGIYGKEGLDV
-264 ELAKHVEDNG
+264 EKLVKHVKDSG
-274 FVANFPGTVTITNE
+274 FVVDFPGTVSITNE

-410 IRISKAMKAR
+410 IKISKAMKAR

>member
-1 MGQAIRGGKKIMK
+1 MK
-14 NDPFETALNTLRA
+14 NDPFETALNTLRT
-27 AGEIAGIE
+27 AGKIAGLE
-35 PNAIKILSQPKRIF
+35 PNAIKLLSQPKRIF
-49 EFTIPMKMDNGEF
+49 EFTIPMRMDNGEF
-62 KIFNAFRVH
+62 RIFNAFRVH

-78 IKDGTRFVPNLDL
+78 VKDGTRFVPNLDL

-132 RLVRSFIRKLPM
+132 RLVRAFIRKLPM

-193 GSMEATGTGAFFI
+193 GSMEATGTGAFFV

-215 LPKGI
+215 LPKEA
-220 SIAVQGFGDVGC
+220 SIAVQGFGDVGS
-232 TVAKLLYNEGFK
+232 TISKLLYNEGFK

-250 IKGGVYSEEGININ
+250 IKGGVYSEEGIDI
-264 ELAKHVEDNG
+264 EKLAKHVEDSG
-274 FVANFPGTVTITNE
+274 FVVNFPGTVVITNK
-288 ELLETNCDILI
+288 ELLEKKCDILV
-299 PAAVQSV
+299 PSAVQSV
-306 ITDKNA
+306 ITDENA
-312 DKVKAKLIIEGA
+312 DKIKAKLIIEGA
-324 NGPTTLGAE
+324 NGPTTPGAE
-333 KILEGKG
+333 KILGEKG
-340 VTIMPDV
+340 VKIIPDV

-353 AIVCSF
+353 ATVCSF

-368 YWDLETVNKKLKER
+368 YWDLETVNQRLKER
-382 ILKAYKETVATARE
+382 ILKAYKETVVTARE

-410 IRISKAMKAR
+410 IKISKAMKAR
-420 GWI
+420 GWM